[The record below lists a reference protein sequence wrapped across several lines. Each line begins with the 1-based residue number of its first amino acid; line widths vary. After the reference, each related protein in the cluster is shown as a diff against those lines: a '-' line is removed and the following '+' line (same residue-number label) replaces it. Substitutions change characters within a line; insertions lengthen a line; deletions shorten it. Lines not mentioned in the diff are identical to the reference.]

1 MRTLNL
7 LLLTLASAAGCA
19 NYPQQSPSLV
29 DENFGQA
36 VNRAR
41 ARQVIDPNA
50 SLVQREPQGIDGQA
64 AKSSIDRYQ
73 KSFDVPPPPVN
84 VMNIGVGVGT
94 GTRTQ

>member
-1 MRTLNL
+1 MRNPTL
-7 LLLTLASAAGCA
+7 LLLAFVSAAGCA

-41 ARQVIDPNA
+41 ARQVVDPNA
-50 SLVQREPQGIDGQA
+50 SLVQREPRGIDGQA
-64 AKSSIDRYQ
+64 AKSAIDRYQ
-73 KSFDVPPPPVN
+73 KSFDVPPPPIN
-84 VMNIGVGVGT
+84 VMNIGVGTGT